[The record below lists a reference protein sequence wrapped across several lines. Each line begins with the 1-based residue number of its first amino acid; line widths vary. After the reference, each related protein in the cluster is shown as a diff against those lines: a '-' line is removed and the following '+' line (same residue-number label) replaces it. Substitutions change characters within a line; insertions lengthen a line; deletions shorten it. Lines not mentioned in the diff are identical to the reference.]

1 MEKAAKV
8 LAVVIVIQLL
18 LVSIGIFSNL
28 HHDRWYFSGE
38 NRPIEYIETPEPL
51 EPRDHTISQVEDLF
65 IAFEYEHNMSCT
77 FVMTQ
82 NFTELTIILQSDW
95 KLANATGC
103 HHEIEIDGT
112 AKVLEYE
119 FTYQWSSC
127 WCTREQYTCKIV
139 GLRYNAT
146 YTLTFTGGSGV
157 AVAV

>member
-65 IAFEYEHNMSCT
+65 IAFDYDGEPDE
-77 FVMTQ
+77 MTVYGK
-82 NFTELTIILQSDW
+82 FT
-95 KLANATGC
+95 KLPGM
-103 HHEIEIDGT
+103 
-112 AKVLEYE
+112 KLPVVLVFEMK
-119 FTYQWSSC
+119 FFH
-127 WCTREQYTCKIV
+127 I
-139 GLRYNAT
+139 
-146 YTLTFTGGSGV
+146 
-157 AVAV
+157 